1 VHQLTLALK
10 ELKMGLLDNIGNK
23 LTSMSDD
30 DKRSLALGLASGFAG
45 MSGNPN
51 TASIMAG
58 IQNQKESLMK
68 RRDVKDA
75 QDLANDTLKRHTDMA
90 LQILG
95 NKFPEISQLLTSG
108 ILTPQEAI
116 TESRK
121 PPAERKMFKGADS
134 FNYYADDLT
143 RVLPDAV
150 SESKTERKTAKDK
163 FGILRYVDDG
173 KPVFTPD
180 PNATRVFDKDEL
192 GNINALR
199 DDLGKELG
207 QFNIIKQGYNNIITF
222 FKDPNQVTDYAMAV
236 SFAKVLDPGSVAREG
251 EVKAVTNAG
260 AKFPAYRAAFNNAIR
275 GTGAMDPKMR
285 YDIATAATSLYKERS
300 VEATNS
306 IEKYNALG
314 VKAGIPKGNIYMGS
328 AIVPA
333 MSIPPWNMPQAL
345 ASASIG
351 MTQKQWSN
359 LPYRKKVEFMESL
372 KPGVK

>member
-1 VHQLTLALK
+1 
-10 ELKMGLLDNIGNK
+10 MGLLDNFGSK
-23 LTSMSDD
+23 VGTYLG
-30 DKRSLALGLASGFAG
+30 DKENRLNLASGFAS

-58 IQNQKESLMK
+58 IQNQKESLIK
-68 RRDVKDA
+68 RRDARGA
-75 QDLANDTLKRHTDMA
+75 QDLANDTLKRHTAMA

-121 PPAERKMFKGADS
+121 PPAERKMFKGADN
-134 FNYYADDLT
+134 FNYYTDDKS
-143 RVLPDAV
+143 RVLPDVV

-163 FGILRYVDDG
+163 FGILRYLDDG
-173 KPVFTPD
+173 TPVFTPD
-180 PNATRVFDKDEL
+180 PNATRVFDKEEL

-260 AKFPAYRAAFNNAIR
+260 AKFPAYRAAFNNAIK

-372 KPGVK
+372 KPRVK

>member
-1 VHQLTLALK
+1 
-10 ELKMGLLDNIGNK
+10 MGLLDNIGNK

-30 DKRSLALGLASGFAG
+30 DKRGLALGLAQGFSA

-51 TASIMAG
+51 TNSIMAG
-58 IQNQKESLMK
+58 IGRQQE
-68 RRDVKDA
+68 A
-75 QDLANDTLKRHTDMA
+75 LAANREKT
-90 LQILG
+90 
-95 NKFPEISQLLTSG
+95 LLTQQATDQSNRTAQFLISKGGEYAKIGNALLLKQITGKQAMSMYEEVVGTTPIEKFSMVTDPEQLKLLDPNKNWQVSSTSG
-108 ILTPQEAI
+108 KFIATGD
-116 TESRK
+116 
-121 PPAERKMFKGADS
+121 KGS
-134 FNYYADDLT
+134 SN
-143 RVLPDAV
+143 
-150 SESKTERKTAKDK
+150 E
-163 FGILRYVDDG
+163 
-173 KPVFTPD
+173 FTPE
-180 PNATRVFDKDEL
+180 EL
-192 GNINALR
+192 GNINVLR

-260 AKFPAYRAAFNNAIR
+260 AKFPAYRAAFNNAIK

-333 MSIPPWNMPQAL
+333 MSIPPWNIPSAL
-345 ASASIG
+345 AAAGIG

-372 KPGVK
+372 KPGAK